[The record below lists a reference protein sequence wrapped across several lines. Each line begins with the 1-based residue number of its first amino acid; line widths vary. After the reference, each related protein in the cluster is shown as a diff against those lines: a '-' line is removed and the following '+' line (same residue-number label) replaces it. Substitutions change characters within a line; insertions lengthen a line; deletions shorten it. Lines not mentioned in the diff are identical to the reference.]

1 MNLKKNI
8 VIISTMYYPDMGAP
22 SAVLDKYVKKLED
35 KYNFFV
41 LSKTFKRD
49 VKSQYRIRYITSK
62 IHKLQVL
69 CENNIK
75 EMKYFKISKLMLLA
89 INAYKLFINQ
99 FSYPFFN
106 SWEINAYYEAIKTL
120 SRDIKIDAIISVA
133 NTWTCQ
139 FSAMKY
145 KREQPSIKWLSFIL
159 DPFSNFH
166 IYYKY
171 KLFKSYWKRRNIK
184 NEKLIYDTADYLLF
198 SEEMYKFAVDKFN
211 VSKNK
216 AFNMGFALDDIRKGR
231 KPNILLTS
239 GPIKMIY
246 AGMFYQKIRNPKFM
260 LETLNKVDNVNVD
273 LFVDRCECEDILA
286 SNISKKIKRYMFV
299 NRDRY
304 EQMIC
309 DEYDILLSVG
319 NISTL
324 QAPSKTL
331 ELLSTGRPIIHFY
344 FVKDSQFEMIDKYP
358 LGLNIANGEG
368 DAASKITDFCKKV
381 KGECLTFEKVLELY
395 PEYSL
400 DKKTALLESL
410 IER

>member
-1 MNLKKNI
+1 MHTKKNI
-8 VIISTMYYPDMGAP
+8 VILSTMYYPDMGAP

-35 KYNFFV
+35 KYNFFI
-41 LSKTFKRD
+41 LSKTFEMD
-49 VKSQYRIRYITSK
+49 VKNQYRIRYITSI

-75 EMKYFKISKLMLLA
+75 AKKYFKINKLMLLS
-89 INAYKLFINQ
+89 INAYKLLINQ

-106 SWEINAYYEAIKTL
+106 SWEIKAYYKAIKTL
-120 SRDIKIDAIISVA
+120 SREIKIDAIISVA

-145 KREQPSIKWLSFIL
+145 KKEQPSIKWLSFIL

-184 NEKLIYDTADYLLF
+184 NEKVIYDTADYLLF

-211 VSKNK
+211 VSKDK

-231 KPNILLTS
+231 KPNIIS
-239 GPIKMIY
+239 PGEPIKMIY
-246 AGMFYQKIRNPKFM
+246 AGMFYQQIRNPEFM
-260 LETLNKVDNVNVD
+260 LETLNNVDNIKVD
-273 LFVDRCECEDILA
+273 LFVDRCECEDLLT
-286 SNISKKIKRYMFV
+286 SHVSEKIKRYPFA

-344 FVKDSQFEMIDKYP
+344 FAKDAQFEMIEKYP
-358 LGLNIANGEG
+358 LGLNIANGEN
-368 DAASKITDFCKKV
+368 DATSKIIEFCKKV
-381 KGECLTFEKVLELY
+381 KGKCLSFEKVLELY
-395 PEYSL
+395 PEHSL